1 MLRHEIRMSVSPR
14 PIETGDVG
22 LVTARLILS
31 NPRNPSSEPVEVPA
45 LADTGSVFLCIPE
58 HVRLQLG
65 LETLQEREVALADGS
80 CISVPYVGPI
90 VVRFKNRIGVMGAL
104 VLGTEVLLGAIPM
117 EDMDLVVDPRRQIV
131 DVNPASPN
139 IASGIVKSAAYSSA
153 NVYSC
158 PGGLSSSVPDIT
170 ATYCLPSSS

>member
-1 MLRHEIRMSVSPR
+1 M
-14 PIETGDVG
+14 G
-22 LVTARLILS
+22 LVTAKLILT
-31 NPRNPSSEPVEVPA
+31 NPRDPAIESVEVPA

-58 HVRLQLG
+58 HVRLQLR

-80 CISVPYVGPI
+80 CVSVPYVGPL

-117 EDMDLVVDPRRQIV
+117 EDMDLVVDPRRQTV

-139 IASGIVKSAAYSSA
+139 IASGIVKRAA
-153 NVYSC
+153 
-158 PGGLSSSVPDIT
+158 
-170 ATYCLPSSS
+170 